1 MIIQANKDNH
11 QSDGNYIFVNNNRRM
26 RATAVLKKIY
36 RLCNILGIERKS
48 THKIRKTTLSNMV
61 DTCLKNNIADISAVR
76 EFAGHCDENTL
87 LKNYTFST
95 RKEETRDLATKA
107 LCF

>member
-1 MIIQANKDNH
+1 MPQ
-11 QSDGNYIFVNNNRRM
+11 IFRIG
-26 RATAVLKKIY
+26 TY
-36 RLCNILGIERKS
+36 
-48 THKIRKTTLSNMV
+48 
-61 DTCLKNNIADISAVR
+61 
-76 EFAGHCDENTL
+76 CDENTL

>member
-1 MIIQANKDNH
+1 
-11 QSDGNYIFVNNNRRM
+11 M

-36 RLCNILGIERKS
+36 RLCDILGIERKS

-95 RKEETRDLATKA
+95 RKEETRELAAKV